1 MVPPIFPGG
10 GAFSSHG
17 VIGNPMSAR
26 HADPAT
32 DQPAQAAQISDNSGI
47 VRFSRGPS
55 TEGSCHDDGQAAM
68 TGQDDK
74 GSGPQRTTD
83 KDASLESRLK
93 SLDAGLKR
101 ATNQTE
107 AEIRREATPSDS
119 SGIGQAMRLSTEFV
133 AGIIVGGMLGWAVDK
148 WLGTAPFGMIVLLM
162 LGFGAGVMNVV
173 RAAGLMKSRTDDKSG
188 AQN

>member
-1 MVPPIFPGG
+1 
-10 GAFSSHG
+10 
-17 VIGNPMSAR
+17 MSAR
-26 HADPAT
+26 HDDPAT
-32 DQPAQAAQISDNSGI
+32 DRPVQAAQISDNSGI

-55 TEGSCHDDGQAAM
+55 TEGSCHDGGQAAM
-68 TGQDDK
+68 TSQDGK
-74 GSGPQRTTD
+74 SSGPERPAD

-107 AEIRREATPSDS
+107 AEIRRESAKSDS

-133 AGIIVGGMLGWAVDK
+133 AGIIVGGGLGWAVDK

-173 RAAGLMKSRTDDKSG
+173 RAAGLMKSRTGDKSG

>member
-1 MVPPIFPGG
+1 
-10 GAFSSHG
+10 
-17 VIGNPMSAR
+17 
-26 HADPAT
+26 
-32 DQPAQAAQISDNSGI
+32 
-47 VRFSRGPS
+47 
-55 TEGSCHDDGQAAM
+55 M
-68 TGQDDK
+68 TGQDGK
-74 GSGPQRTTD
+74 SSGPERPAE

-107 AEIRREATPSDS
+107 AEIRRESTSSDS

-133 AGIIVGGMLGWAVDK
+133 AGIIVGGGLGWAVDR

>member
-1 MVPPIFPGG
+1 
-10 GAFSSHG
+10 
-17 VIGNPMSAR
+17 
-26 HADPAT
+26 
-32 DQPAQAAQISDNSGI
+32 
-47 VRFSRGPS
+47 
-55 TEGSCHDDGQAAM
+55 M
-68 TGQDDK
+68 TGQDGK
-74 GSGPQRTTD
+74 SSGPKRSAE

-107 AEIRREATPSDS
+107 AEIRRESATANSG
-119 SGIGQAMRLSTEFV
+119 GIGQAMRLSTEFV

-148 WLGTAPFGMIVLLM
+148 WFGTAPFGMIVLLM

>member
-1 MVPPIFPGG
+1 
-10 GAFSSHG
+10 
-17 VIGNPMSAR
+17 
-26 HADPAT
+26 
-32 DQPAQAAQISDNSGI
+32 
-47 VRFSRGPS
+47 
-55 TEGSCHDDGQAAM
+55 M
-68 TGQDDK
+68 TGQDGK
-74 GSGPQRTTD
+74 RSGPERPAD

-107 AEIRREATPSDS
+107 AEIRREAVPSDS

-133 AGIIVGGMLGWAVDK
+133 AGIIVGGGLGWAVDK

>member
-1 MVPPIFPGG
+1 
-10 GAFSSHG
+10 
-17 VIGNPMSAR
+17 
-26 HADPAT
+26 
-32 DQPAQAAQISDNSGI
+32 
-47 VRFSRGPS
+47 
-55 TEGSCHDDGQAAM
+55 M

-74 GSGPQRTTD
+74 GSGPGRPAE

-93 SLDAGLKR
+93 SLDAGLRR

-107 AEIRREATPSDS
+107 VEIRRDS
-119 SGIGQAMRLSTEFV
+119 APANPGGIGQAMRLSTEFV

>member
-1 MVPPIFPGG
+1 
-10 GAFSSHG
+10 
-17 VIGNPMSAR
+17 MSAR
-26 HADPAT
+26 HDDPAT
-32 DQPAQAAQISDNSGI
+32 DRPVQAAQISDNSGI

-55 TEGSCHDDGQAAM
+55 TEGSCHDGGQAAM
-68 TGQDDK
+68 TSQDGK
-74 GSGPQRTTD
+74 SSGPERPAD

-107 AEIRREATPSDS
+107 AEIRRESAKSDS

-133 AGIIVGGMLGWAVDK
+133 GGGLGWAVDK

-173 RAAGLMKSRTDDKSG
+173 RAAGLMKSRTGDKSG

>member
-1 MVPPIFPGG
+1 MSVRHDDPVPG
-10 GAFSSHG
+10 S
-17 VIGNPMSAR
+17 
-26 HADPAT
+26 T
-32 DQPAQAAQISDNSGI
+32 DQAAQISDNSGI

-55 TEGSCHDDGQAAM
+55 TEGSCHDGGRAAM
-68 TGQDDK
+68 TGQDGK
-74 GSGPQRTTD
+74 SSGPGRPAD
-83 KDASLESRLK
+83 EDASLEVRLK

-107 AEIRREATPSDS
+107 AEIRRESTSADS

-133 AGIIVGGMLGWAVDK
+133 AGIIVGGGLGWAVDK

-173 RAAGLMKSRTDDKSG
+173 RAAGLMKSRTDDKSS